1 MQIVTSFLAGLLLL
15 LLMMTMMTANA
26 NPVAVGGKVGPHG
39 GGFTSGFAVG
49 RSIALGPGGKISTG
63 GFGPF
68 FGGIPFFFR
77 K

>member
-1 MQIVTSFLAGLLLL
+1 
-15 LLMMTMMTANA
+15 MMMISLSDA
-26 NPVAVGGKVGPHG
+26 NPVVAGGKVGPHG

-49 RSIALGPGGKISTG
+49 RSIALGPNGKITGG

>member
-39 GGFTSGFAVG
+39 GGFTSTVG
-49 RSIALGPGGKISTG
+49 AQEPGDNTW
-63 GFGPF
+63 
-68 FGGIPFFFR
+68 
-77 K
+77 

>member
-1 MQIVTSFLAGLLLL
+1 M
-15 LLMMTMMTANA
+15 LMMMMTVTVQA
-26 NPVAVGGKVGPHG
+26 NPVGVGGKVGPHG

-49 RSIALGPGGKISTG
+49 RSIGLGPGGITTG

>member
-1 MQIVTSFLAGLLLL
+1 MNFIRIISILMAG
-15 LLMMTMMTANA
+15 LMMTIGLSDA
-26 NPVAVGGKVGPHG
+26 NPVVAGGKVGPHG

-49 RSIALGPGGKISTG
+49 RSIALGPGGKITGG